1 LARIAQNSGPEAVG
15 ESPAPARDG
24 AWITLA
30 QACSV
35 LCVNE
40 STLRRWSDA
49 GQVRT
54 FRTPGGHRRFSQAD
68 LQSLTAPA
76 PHASQAERE
85 DLGELALARIR
96 RRLQRPRQADV
107 SWYQQLGEEERL
119 RLRMLGRRLVAL
131 ISAYLAKRARKSRL
145 IEEARGIGREYGH
158 ELGRNGTPLRD
169 ALAAFMFFRRSLDET
184 AKELPKSEYL
194 ERIAVESRGQVRVVP
209 VSKIDYITAS
219 GPYAELHVGEG
230 GPLIGERHVADVP
243 RVGGDCGRG
252 VVDQVDERL
261 RYAGRRVLLE
271 PGLDVRGRPAGVEG
285 AA

>member
-15 ESPAPARDG
+15 ESPARARDG

-40 STLRRWSDA
+40 STLRRWADA

-184 AKELPKSEYL
+184 ARQLAVRSGLSTDETIDGL
-194 ERIAVESRGQVRVVP
+194 EQIADLS
-209 VSKIDYITAS
+209 
-219 GPYAELHVGEG
+219 
-230 GPLIGERHVADVP
+230 
-243 RVGGDCGRG
+243 
-252 VVDQVDERL
+252 DE
-261 RYAGRRVLLE
+261 VLLAITE
-271 PGLDVRGRPAGVEG
+271 AYEARSPQR
-285 AA
+285 AAVAERV